1 MSLSKEVN
9 NLRDFLDRRYP
20 HRMSVDG
27 LSTDEAVIQMTIALL
42 TPGDGSDAAWERMYT
57 ACGAR
62 GIEAQRMLVV
72 QTAAMFTEASAAQT
86 SDEQT

>member
-1 MSLSKEVN
+1 MNMSREVS
-9 NLRDFLDRRYP
+9 NLRDFLARRYQ

-62 GIEAQRMLVV
+62 GREAQRMLVV
-72 QTAAMFTEASAAQT
+72 QTAAALTEETAAST
-86 SDEQT
+86 FDERA